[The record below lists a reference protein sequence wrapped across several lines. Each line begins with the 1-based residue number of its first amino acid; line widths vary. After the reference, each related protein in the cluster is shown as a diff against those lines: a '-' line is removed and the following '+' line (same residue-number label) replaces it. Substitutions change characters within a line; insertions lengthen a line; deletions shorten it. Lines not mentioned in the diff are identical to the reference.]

1 MKPRTLKGDSLLAMG
16 SVMEILPSGDYS
28 EYLPR
33 GTTSQ
38 RLSATWRA
46 VGGRI
51 NKAIERNA
59 ENTVREFARRA

>member
-1 MKPRTLKGDSLLAMG
+1 MKSRTLKSDPLLAIG
-16 SVMEILPSGDYS
+16 SVMEILPNGDYS

-38 RLSATWRA
+38 RLGDAWRA

-59 ENTVREFARRA
+59 EGKYRQFARRA